1 VPLLAFAADCRAA
14 VHCAAVT
21 PLLLGA
27 GGAEIDQ
34 YLLIAGRTAAN
45 PPHAAAAETD
55 GQTAR
60 QMDGHRTA
68 TQTLLQPA

>member
-1 VPLLAFAADCRAA
+1 VPLLAFAADRRAA
-14 VHCAAVT
+14 VRRVAAT
-21 PLLLGA
+21 PLLLGT

-34 YLLIAGRTAAN
+34 YLLIAGPTAAN

-60 QMDGHRTA
+60 QMDGHRTV
-68 TQTLLQPA
+68 T